1 MKVVI
6 VGAVAGGASAAARI
20 RRLSESAE
28 VILLEKGHDPSFAN
42 CGMPYYIG
50 GQIATRDKLLVA
62 PKQRLV
68 ERYRLD
74 VRTQTLVTKI
84 DRPNKQV
91 HVRNL
96 EDGREYQESYDK
108 LILSTGAAPLRP
120 PLPGITLPSVH
131 TLRDLSD
138 ADRLHQ
144 VAIGSAKRAVII
156 GGGFIG
162 IELAEN
168 LIHRGLD
175 VTLVELNPQILPPWD
190 AEMISDVQRHLTS
203 KGVRLRLGDSA
214 VGFEQQQDS
223 LHVSLASGDVLKA
236 DFAMLCIG
244 VRPESGLAAEAGLSV
259 AARGGI
265 VTSANMQTS
274 DPDIYAVGDA
284 VEVKEFVSGQAVQ
297 IPLAGPANRQGRIA
311 ADHIFG
317 RSASYRGTQ
326 GTAVVGVFDMTAAMT
341 GLSEKVLQRF
351 GIDYEKVYVH
361 PSDHASYYPGATK
374 MTLKLLFSPADGKI
388 LGAQACGGN
397 GVDKRI
403 DVLAM
408 AIQAGM
414 TVFDLEESELC
425 YAPQYG
431 SAKDPVN
438 MAGFVA
444 AGVLRGDQPIV
455 HAGEVPSLIDQTQI
469 VDVRTAAEFA
479 GGSIPGAI
487 NIPLESLRQR
497 IGELDRSAPGDRLL
511 CGWSTRLHGDA
522 FAVAK
527 RLSSTQP
534 QWRLH
539 NLESGSLGG
548 VARQELMQMKVKRPQ
563 LSAVVAC

>member
-1 MKVVI
+1 
-6 VGAVAGGASAAARI
+6 
-20 RRLSESAE
+20 
-28 VILLEKGHDPSFAN
+28 
-42 CGMPYYIG
+42 
-50 GQIATRDKLLVA
+50 
-62 PKQRLV
+62 
-68 ERYRLD
+68 
-74 VRTQTLVTKI
+74 
-84 DRPNKQV
+84 
-91 HVRNL
+91 
-96 EDGREYQESYDK
+96 
-108 LILSTGAAPLRP
+108 
-120 PLPGITLPSVH
+120 
-131 TLRDLSD
+131 
-138 ADRLHQ
+138 
-144 VAIGSAKRAVII
+144 
-156 GGGFIG
+156 
-162 IELAEN
+162 
-168 LIHRGLD
+168 
-175 VTLVELNPQILPPWD
+175 
-190 AEMISDVQRHLTS
+190 
-203 KGVRLRLGDSA
+203 
-214 VGFEQQQDS
+214 
-223 LHVSLASGDVLKA
+223 
-236 DFAMLCIG
+236 
-244 VRPESGLAAEAGLSV
+244 
-259 AARGGI
+259 
-265 VTSANMQTS
+265 
-274 DPDIYAVGDA
+274 
-284 VEVKEFVSGQAVQ
+284 EFVSGQAVQ

-497 IGELDRSAPGDRLL
+497 IGELDRSAPVIAYCAVGQRGYMATRLL
-511 CGWSTRLHGDA
+511 LQNDFQVRNLSGGFTTWNQVHSEASL
-522 FAVAK
+522 AK
-527 RLSSTQP
+527 
-534 QWRLH
+534 
-539 NLESGSLGG
+539 SLC
-548 VARQELMQMKVKRPQ
+548 K
-563 LSAVVAC
+563 